1 MADFDGRIPVR
12 RSCIAS
18 KKRSQGKGDGVMAL
32 TRRLL
37 RRHAA
42 AVSGGTVA
50 AVEGSAGV
58 SGDAGGMA
66 VMRRTRKAGR
76 IACGARP
83 GYPDSKEERV
93 QIGHASEPI
102 YLRIA
107 GNFIALVNQ
116 GRHFAECVCC
126 SSFIFAHC
134 LFGEGLKS
142 IADTKKFRNLHGS
155 GIFPLAAGEGF
166 EPSHTESE
174 SAVLPLHK
182 PAMRL
187 SGTANRYYY
196 TDNEENV
203 NP

>member
-1 MADFDGRIPVR
+1 
-12 RSCIAS
+12 
-18 KKRSQGKGDGVMAL
+18 MAL
-32 TRRLL
+32 TRKLL

-42 AVSGGTVA
+42 AVSGGTVT
-50 AVEGSAGV
+50 AVEESAGV

-102 YLRIA
+102 HLQNCRQFYCPCQPGTAFCRICLLFVFYLRTLLIRRRA
-107 GNFIALVNQ
+107 AK
-116 GRHFAECVCC
+116 
-126 SSFIFAHC
+126 HC
-134 LFGEGLKS
+134 RQ
-142 IADTKKFRNLHGS
+142 KKFRNLHGS
-155 GIFPLAAGEGF
+155 EIFMAAGEGF

-182 PAMRL
+182 PAMHL